1 MPRTRAAAVATMQG
15 GRVFAGVC
23 GGFVNGFGCASR
35 QHGLSL
41 EIRFGDGF
49 NKAADRVKWRA
60 CDDLC

>member
-1 MPRTRAAAVATMQG
+1 MQG

-49 NKAADRVKWRA
+49 NKAADLVKFTGAIA
-60 CDDLC
+60 CIEIVVA